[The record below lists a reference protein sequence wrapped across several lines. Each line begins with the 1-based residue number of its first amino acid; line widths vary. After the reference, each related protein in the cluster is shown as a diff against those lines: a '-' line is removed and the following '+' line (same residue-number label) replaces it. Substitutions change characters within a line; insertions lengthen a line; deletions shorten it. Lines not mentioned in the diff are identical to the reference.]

1 MKSDRISLVWGV
13 FHFASGLTFLKTRRK
28 QCCQVERVWKQ
39 AAAHESLK
47 LCTTPD
53 NASSADNW
61 NNTFPKLVAL
71 SNYWYCSG
79 NHIIFF
85 LPCSL
90 SAVSHFTYQMAPR
103 KAAVTVVWETTSRW
117 VVEPWS
123 HTLSLWFRRRT
134 NSTTRLHQ
142 TRGLKLMATPIP
154 TRVSHRQCSVYLSC
168 FSNLKKVIFFFIPLS
183 SAMVEMFLSMC
194 MNIWSCQLI
203 MIVRK

>member
-103 KAAVTVVWETTSRW
+103 KAAVTVGLEIMNPRAVLAHRTLCPSASPRRSTTSK
-117 VVEPWS
+117 
-123 HTLSLWFRRRT
+123 
-134 NSTTRLHQ
+134 LHPTAGQKEMATQ
-142 TRGLKLMATPIP
+142 TRSPVSDELWSSQLLNHLSIKSGL
-154 TRVSHRQCSVYLSC
+154 
-168 FSNLKKVIFFFIPLS
+168 
-183 SAMVEMFLSMC
+183 
-194 MNIWSCQLI
+194 LI
-203 MIVRK
+203 QAIIKTKHWF